1 MSNIKSNY
9 ADLGDGIVHY
19 LTAGKGEP
27 LVLLHGIPQ
36 TSYEWRYVIPMLEDK
51 FQIIAPDVR
60 GLGDNTRAAN
70 GFDKKTVASDVWRL
84 LHDHL
89 KIDEF
94 NLVGHDWG
102 GPTAFALTCAHQ
114 EAVRKLAILDVAIP
128 GDGADFSQ
136 NGRRWHHA
144 FFRTAHLPEALLN
157 GREDIYINWLFE
169 NYSYLP
175 NSISEEDRK
184 EYLRTYSKPGAM
196 TALFEYY
203 RARPQDAKDNQE
215 LDYVLDNTPAVSI
228 KQDKLW
234 MRAQTSDFI
243 SINEK
248 RELVGKE
255 KKEGGDTIL
264 VPMSLMPLGEEKE
277 EDFNDVEKETV
288 KKLKDKGKT
297 EEEINE
303 MMNEDDL

>member
-51 FQIIAPDVR
+51 FQIIAPDLR

-203 RARPQDAKDNQE
+203 RALPQDAKDNQE
-215 LDYVLDNTPAVSI
+215 FIAANGKLKMPVLA
-228 KQDKLW
+228 L
-234 MRAQTSDFI
+234 
-243 SINEK
+243 
-248 RELVGKE
+248 
-255 KKEGGDTIL
+255 GGDKSFGRGMETLESMQRMAVNVTGGL
-264 VPMSLMPLGEEKE
+264 VPNSGHW
-277 EDFNDVEKETV
+277 V
-288 KKLKDKGKT
+288 T
-297 EEEINE
+297 EEQPEFVAKALRDFFLGIKA
-303 MMNEDDL
+303 

>member
-51 FQIIAPDVR
+51 FQIIAPDLR

-203 RARPQDAKDNQE
+203 RALPQDAKDNQE
-215 LDYVLDNTPAVSI
+215 FIAANGKLKMPVLA
-228 KQDKLW
+228 L
-234 MRAQTSDFI
+234 
-243 SINEK
+243 
-248 RELVGKE
+248 
-255 KKEGGDTIL
+255 GGDKSFGRGMETLESMQRMAVNVTGGL
-264 VPMSLMPLGEEKE
+264 VPNSGHW
-277 EDFNDVEKETV
+277 V
-288 KKLKDKGKT
+288 T
-297 EEEINE
+297 EEQPEFVAKALRDFFLGINA
-303 MMNEDDL
+303 